1 MAPRLR
7 FERLALETPT
17 LPPATHTNCWRL
29 DSVVIDP
36 ASPWP
41 EEQERLWAWLAD
53 APPTK
58 ILLTH
63 HHADHIGGVEA
74 LRARCGASVWAH
86 REARLPFPVD
96 GRLDEGDRVET
107 GAGVLRC
114 LSTPG
119 HADGHLCY
127 QLEVTSETVTSE
139 TVIGDMMA
147 GVGTI
152 LIAPPE
158 GHLATYMAS
167 LERLERL
174 GGRFLPAHGEA
185 MEDGAAVARMYL
197 AHRRA
202 RTAQVQAA
210 LGQGMTTPDQIA
222 AWIYAGI
229 PGVNLAI
236 AALQISAHLNYIEES
251 S

>member
-1 MAPRLR
+1 MARRLR
-7 FERLALETPT
+7 FEGLALETPT

-29 DSVVIDP
+29 GSVVIDP

-41 EEQERLWAWLAD
+41 AEQERLWAWLAD

-63 HHADHIGGVEA
+63 HHADHTGGVEA

-86 REARLPFPVD
+86 REARLPFEVD
-96 GRLDEGDRVET
+96 GRLEEGDAVET

-127 QLEVTSETVTSE
+127 RLETADSTAE

-147 GVGTI
+147 GIGTI
-152 LIAPPE
+152 LLAPPE

-174 GGRFLPAHGEA
+174 GGRFLPAHGAA

-202 RTAQVQAA
+202 RTEQVRAA
-210 LGQGMTTPDQIA
+210 LAQGMSAPEQIA
-222 AWIYAGI
+222 AWIYAGV
-229 PGVNLAI
+229 PGVNLDI
-236 AALQISAHLNYIEES
+236 AALQISAHLHYIGETS
-251 S
+251 